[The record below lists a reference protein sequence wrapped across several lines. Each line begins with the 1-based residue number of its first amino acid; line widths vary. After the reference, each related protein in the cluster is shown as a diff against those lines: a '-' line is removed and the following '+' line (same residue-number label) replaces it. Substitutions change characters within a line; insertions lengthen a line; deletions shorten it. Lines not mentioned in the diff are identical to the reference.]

1 MVLPSFVDYGPK
13 LRVLIVAI
21 GDCPEM
27 AKIRSGGRKTAIY
40 RKSEVIQ
47 SYLRIWGNYDPIES
61 GPSEPK
67 KNDSFIG
74 SK

>member
-1 MVLPSFVDYGPK
+1 MVLPSFVDHGPK
-13 LRVLIVAI
+13 LRELIVAI

-27 AKIRSGGRKTAIY
+27 AKIRSGSQKTAIY

-47 SYLRIWGNYDPIES
+47 SYLRIWGTYDPIES

-67 KNDSFIG
+67 NWGVSQV
-74 SK
+74 

>member
-1 MVLPSFVDYGPK
+1 MVLPSFVDHGPK

-47 SYLRIWGNYDPIES
+47 SYIRIWGNYDLIES
-61 GPSEPK
+61 SPSEPK
-67 KNDSFIG
+67 KMTVS
-74 SK
+74 